1 MSRMTI
7 NNKKHGPVDAMKES
21 FDEINKLR
29 STDPALDRHET
40 KFSLGTDRRDHVQS
54 KSCAGAAD
62 HRGLSSQCP
71 RGAGVM
77 IRANRPAH
85 TIPNWLNIFISVSLD
100 LMNSF
105 SNAGSKNRKL
115 TGCSR
120 MSDSHFVCLMIEA
133 LRSKLR
139 KIFDSQGKNLKH
151 DSLAYACSKLQEMR
165 SLPNS
170 ASGGLNKWIDQITSE
185 IQY

>member
-29 STDPALDRHET
+29 SADPALDRHET
-40 KFSLGTDRRDHVQS
+40 EFSLGTDRRDHVQS

-85 TIPNWLNIFISVSLD
+85 TIPNWLNIFISASLD

-105 SNAGSKNRKL
+105 SNAGSENRRL

-120 MSDSHFVCLMIEA
+120 MWDSHFVCLMIEA
-133 LRSKLR
+133 IRSKLR
-139 KIFDSQGKNLKH
+139 KIFV
-151 DSLAYACSKLQEMR
+151 SKER
-165 SLPNS
+165 
-170 ASGGLNKWIDQITSE
+170 I
-185 IQY
+185 